1 MSHKYEAIGRKRYK
15 ELEVDKLFYIEA
27 AKDCCKYT
35 IPTMLSYFEN
45 RLNRNYDID
54 YPYQCLGANGVS
66 NLASK
71 LLQALTP
78 SNLPFFKFMISDY
91 NLIKDRSSEI
101 ADFKVMAERMLS
113 DYALQVTDLI
123 KTANDTSFLFEMWQL
138 LLISGNVL
146 IKDPDDNSNIRVYS
160 LRDYVVRRDRAG
172 NPIEIILKETVS
184 PDVLP
189 NEVLEQIRAKEYM
202 PSEVQ
207 ELPSNERNKE
217 KGYNIYTYCKREQE
231 SYYIHQEVKGIVIA
245 GTEQKVPL
253 EACPF
258 IPLRIFNGAG
268 EDYSRSYV
276 SNYLGDLK
284 SLDGLS
290 QASLEA
296 AAMISRHILLVD
308 PTGLTDK
315 DDVAEASN
323 GETID
328 GRPADVSFLQAQK
341 GYDLRTVSDE
351 AGKIEERLNRAF
363 LVTNGMIRDA
373 ERVTREEVRAVA
385 KEIEEA
391 LGGLYSTCSHSFQV
405 PYLKRK
411 LYKFKKM
418 KLLPPL
424 DKTIKPVIVAGF
436 EALGTNTEKDNL
448 IEFINYARDLTGG
461 NIGSVFKANNLIK
474 KVASIMNINLDGL
487 IYTEEEIA
495 QQQQQAQAVQ
505 EQQQSMDIFKSAL
518 PSMVSNAGEIAGLMQ
533 QAGGMPQQ
541 QQIPQGE

>member
-1 MSHKYEAIGRKRYK
+1 MSHKYEVIGEKRYK
-15 ELEVDKLFYIEA
+15 ALESDKRFFIDT
-27 AKDCCKYT
+27 AKDCCRYT
-35 IPTMLSYFEN
+35 IPALLSYFEDN
-45 RLNRNYDID
+45 SRVYDIE
-54 YPYQCLGANGVS
+54 YPYQCLGANGIS

-71 LLQALTP
+71 LLTALTP
-78 SNLPFFKFMISDY
+78 SSLPFFKFMISDY
-91 NLIKDRSSEI
+91 GLIQERSQEI
-101 ADFKVMAERMLS
+101 ADFRIIVDKMLS

-123 KTANDTSFLFEMWQL
+123 KTSNDTSFLYEMWQL
-138 LLISGNVL
+138 LLVSGNVL
-146 IKDPDDNSNIRVYS
+146 IKDPDDNSNIRIYS
-160 LRDYVVRRDRAG
+160 LRDYCVRRDRAG
-172 NPIEIILKETVS
+172 TPVEIVLKENVS

-189 NEVLEQIRAKEYM
+189 KEILEQIKAKLDM

-207 ELPSNERNKE
+207 ELPSDERKE
-217 KGYNIYTYCKREQE
+217 QKGYNIYTYCKREQE
-231 SYYIHQEVKGIVIA
+231 YWYIHQEVKGIVIS

-253 EACPF
+253 DACPF
-258 IPLRIFNGAG
+258 IALRIFNGAG

-290 QASLEA
+290 QASIEA

-315 DDVAEASN
+315 DDVAEAVN

-341 GYDLRTVSDE
+341 GYDLRTVSEE
-351 AGKIEERLNRAF
+351 ASKIEERLNRAF

-373 ERVTREEVRAVA
+373 ERVTREEIRAVA

-411 LYKFKKM
+411 LYKLRKM

-424 DKTIKPVIVAGF
+424 DKNIKPVIVAGF
-436 EALGTNTEKDNL
+436 EALGTNSEKDNL
-448 IEFINYARDLTGG
+448 IEFMNYAKDLTGG
-461 NIGSVFKANNLIK
+461 NFSSVFKTNNLIK
-474 KVASIMNINLDGL
+474 KVAAIMSINLDGL
-487 IYTEEEIA
+487 IYTDEELEQQKA
-495 QQQQQAQAVQ
+495 QAMQHQTQQQGMDMLKAAIPQAVN
-505 EQQQSMDIFKSAL
+505 
-518 PSMVSNAGEIAGLMQ
+518 NAGELMQ
-533 QAGGMPQQ
+533 MAGGQD
-541 QQIPQGE
+541 IPQTQ

>member
-1 MSHKYEAIGRKRYK
+1 MSHKYEAIGEKRYK
-15 ELEVDKLFYIEA
+15 ALESDKRFFIDT

-35 IPTMLSYFEN
+35 IPALLSYFEDN
-45 RLNRNYDID
+45 SRVYDIE
-54 YPYQCLGANGVS
+54 YPYQCLGANGIS

-71 LLQALTP
+71 LLTALTP
-78 SNLPFFKFMISDY
+78 SSLPFFKFMISDY
-91 NLIKDRSSEI
+91 GLIQERSQEI
-101 ADFKVMAERMLS
+101 ADFRIIVDKMLS

-123 KTANDTSFLFEMWQL
+123 KTSNDTSFLYEMWQL
-138 LLISGNVL
+138 LLMSGNVL
-146 IKDPDDNSNIRVYS
+146 IKDPDDNSNIRIYS
-160 LRDYVVRRDRAG
+160 LRDYCVRRDRAG
-172 NPIEIILKETVS
+172 TPVEIVLKETVS
-184 PDVLP
+184 PVVLP
-189 NEVLEQIRAKEYM
+189 KETLEQINAKLDM

-207 ELPSNERNKE
+207 ELPSDERKE
-217 KGYNIYTYCKREQE
+217 QKGYDIYTYCKREQE
-231 SYYIHQEVKGIVIA
+231 SWYIHQEVKGIIIS

-253 EACPF
+253 DACPF
-258 IPLRIFNGAG
+258 IALRIFNGAG

-290 QASLEA
+290 QASIEA

-315 DDVAEASN
+315 DDVAEAVN

-341 GYDLRTVSDE
+341 GYDLRTVSEE
-351 AGKIEERLNRAF
+351 ASKIEERLNRAF

-373 ERVTREEVRAVA
+373 ERVTREEIRAVA

-411 LYKFKKM
+411 LYKLRKM

-424 DKTIKPVIVAGF
+424 DKNIKPVIVAGF
-436 EALGTNTEKDNL
+436 EALGTNSEKDNL
-448 IEFINYARDLTGG
+448 IEFMNYAKDLTGG
-461 NIGSVFKANNLIK
+461 NFSSVFKTNNLIK
-474 KVASIMNINLDGL
+474 KVAAIMSINLDGL
-487 IYTEEEIA
+487 IYTDEELEQQKAQAA
-495 QQQQQAQAVQ
+495 QQQTQQQGMDMLKAAIPQAVN
-505 EQQQSMDIFKSAL
+505 
-518 PSMVSNAGEIAGLMQ
+518 NAGELMQIAGN
-533 QAGGMPQQ
+533 MP
-541 QQIPQGE
+541 QIPQGE

>member
-1 MSHKYEAIGRKRYK
+1 MSHKYEAIGEKRYK
-15 ELEVDKLFYIEA
+15 ALESDKRFFIDT

-35 IPTMLSYFEN
+35 IPALLSYFEDN
-45 RLNRNYDID
+45 SRVYDIE
-54 YPYQCLGANGVS
+54 YPYQCLGANGIS

-71 LLQALTP
+71 LLTALTP
-78 SNLPFFKFMISDY
+78 SSLPFFKFMISDY
-91 NLIKDRSSEI
+91 GLIQERSQEI
-101 ADFKVMAERMLS
+101 ADFRIIVDKMLS

-123 KTANDTSFLFEMWQL
+123 KTSNDTSFLYEMWQL
-138 LLISGNVL
+138 LLVSGNVL
-146 IKDPDDNSNIRVYS
+146 IKDPDDNSNIRIYS
-160 LRDYVVRRDRAG
+160 LRDYCVRRDRAG
-172 NPIEIILKETVS
+172 TPVEIVLKETVS
-184 PDVLP
+184 PVVLP
-189 NEVLEQIRAKEYM
+189 KETLEQINAKLDM

-207 ELPSNERNKE
+207 ELPSDERKE
-217 KGYNIYTYCKREQE
+217 QKGYDIYTYCKREQE
-231 SYYIHQEVKGIVIA
+231 SWYIHQEVKGIIIS

-253 EACPF
+253 DACPF
-258 IPLRIFNGAG
+258 IALRIFNGAG

-290 QASLEA
+290 QASIEA

-315 DDVAEASN
+315 DDVAEAVN

-341 GYDLRTVSDE
+341 GYDLRTVSEE
-351 AGKIEERLNRAF
+351 ASKIEERLNRAF

-373 ERVTREEVRAVA
+373 ERVTREEIRAVA

-411 LYKFKKM
+411 LYKLRKM

-424 DKTIKPVIVAGF
+424 DKNIKPVIVAGF
-436 EALGTNTEKDNL
+436 EALGTNSEKDNL
-448 IEFINYARDLTGG
+448 IEFMNYAKDLTGG
-461 NIGSVFKANNLIK
+461 NFSSVFKTNNLIK
-474 KVASIMNINLDGL
+474 KVAAIMSINLDGL
-487 IYTEEEIA
+487 IYTDEELEQQKAQAA
-495 QQQQQAQAVQ
+495 QQQTQQQGMDMLKAAIPQAVN
-505 EQQQSMDIFKSAL
+505 
-518 PSMVSNAGEIAGLMQ
+518 NAGELMQIAGN
-533 QAGGMPQQ
+533 MP
-541 QQIPQGE
+541 QIPQGE

>member
-1 MSHKYEAIGRKRYK
+1 MSHNYEPVGKKRYK
-15 ELEVDKLFYIEA
+15 ALESDKRFFIDT
-27 AKDCCKYT
+27 AKDCCRYT
-35 IPTMLSYFEN
+35 IPALLSYFEDN
-45 RLNRNYDID
+45 SRVYDIE
-54 YPYQCLGANGVS
+54 YPYQCLGANGIS

-71 LLQALTP
+71 LLTALTP
-78 SNLPFFKFMISDY
+78 SSLPFFKFMISDY
-91 NLIKDRSSEI
+91 GLIQERSQEI
-101 ADFKVMAERMLS
+101 ADFRIIVDKMLS

-123 KTANDTSFLFEMWQL
+123 KTSNDTSFLYEMWQL
-138 LLISGNVL
+138 LLVSGNVL
-146 IKDPDDNSNIRVYS
+146 IKDPDDNSNIRIYS
-160 LRDYVVRRDRAG
+160 LRDYCVRRDRAG
-172 NPIEIILKETVS
+172 TPVEIVLKENVS

-189 NEVLEQIRAKEYM
+189 KEILEQIKAKLDM

-207 ELPSNERNKE
+207 ELPSDERKE
-217 KGYNIYTYCKREQE
+217 QKGYNIYTYCKREQE
-231 SYYIHQEVKGIVIA
+231 YWYIHQEVKGIIIS

-253 EACPF
+253 DACPF
-258 IPLRIFNGAG
+258 IALRIFNGSG

-290 QASLEA
+290 QASIEA

-315 DDVAEASN
+315 DDVAEAVN

-341 GYDLRTVSDE
+341 GYDLRTVSEE
-351 AGKIEERLNRAF
+351 ASKIEERLNRAF

-373 ERVTREEVRAVA
+373 ERVTREEIRAVA

-411 LYKFKKM
+411 LYKLRKM

-424 DKTIKPVIVAGF
+424 DKNIKPVIVAGF
-436 EALGTNTEKDNL
+436 EALGTNSEKDNL
-448 IEFINYARDLTGG
+448 IEFMNYAKDLTGG
-461 NIGSVFKANNLIK
+461 NFSSVFKTNNLIK
-474 KVASIMNINLDGL
+474 KVAAIMSINLDGL
-487 IYTEEEIA
+487 IYTDEELEQQKA
-495 QQQQQAQAVQ
+495 QAMQHQTQQQGMDMLKAAIPQAVN
-505 EQQQSMDIFKSAL
+505 
-518 PSMVSNAGEIAGLMQ
+518 NAGELMQ
-533 QAGGMPQQ
+533 MA
-541 QQIPQGE
+541 QIPQGE

>member
-1 MSHKYEAIGRKRYK
+1 MSHKYEAIGEKRYK
-15 ELEVDKLFYIEA
+15 ALEQDKSFFIET

-35 IPTMLSYFEN
+35 IPTLLMYFKN
-45 RLNRNYDID
+45 QKNSSYDIE
-54 YPYQCLGANGVS
+54 YPYQCLGATGVS

-71 LLQALTP
+71 LLTALTP

-91 NLIKDRSSEI
+91 GLLQERSKEMS
-101 ADFKVMAERMLS
+101 DFRIIVDKMLS

-123 KTANDTSFLFEMWQL
+123 KTSNDTSFLYEMWQL
-138 LLISGNVL
+138 LLVSGNVL

-160 LRDYVVRRDRAG
+160 LRDYCVKRDRAG
-172 NPIEIILKETVS
+172 NPIEIVLKENVS

-189 NEVLEQIRAKEYM
+189 KETLEQIKIAQKL
-202 PSEVQ
+202 PSEAQ
-207 ELPSNERNKE
+207 ELPSDTRKDD
-217 KGYNIYTYCKREQE
+217 KGYDIYTYCKREQE
-231 SYYIHQEVKGIVIA
+231 SWFIHQEVKGVVIA

-253 EACPF
+253 DACPF
-258 IPLRIFNGAG
+258 IALRIFNGAG
-268 EDYSRSYV
+268 EDYSRSYI

-290 QASLEA
+290 QASIEA
-296 AAMISRHILLVD
+296 AAMISRHVLLVD

-315 DDVAEASN
+315 DDVAEAAN

-328 GRPADVSFLQAQK
+328 GRATDVSFLQAQK
-341 GYDLRTVSDE
+341 GYDLRTVSEE
-351 AGKIEERLNRAF
+351 ASKIEDRLNRAF

-411 LYKFKKM
+411 LYKLRKM

-424 DKTIKPVIVAGF
+424 DKSIKPVIIAGF
-436 EALGTNTEKDNL
+436 EALGTNSEKDNL
-448 IEFINYARDLTGG
+448 IEFMNYARDLTGG
-461 NIGSVFKANNLIK
+461 NFSSVFKTNNLIK
-474 KVASIMNINLDGL
+474 KVASIMSINLDGL
-487 IYTEEEIA
+487 IYTDEELRE
-495 QQQQQAQAVQ
+495 QQAQAQ
-505 EQQQSMDIFKSAL
+505 QLQQQTQGMDMIKSAI
-518 PSMVSNAGEIAGLMQ
+518 PAAIGNADKLMQ
-533 QAGGMPQQ
+533 MAGGMPQ
-541 QQIPQGE
+541 IPQGE